1 MDACSEQTS
10 KRTRRD
16 DVPEWKR
23 LEFEEALHRERM
35 GGAGLLKL
43 LLTWFAQRKINA
55 QEFGVAC
62 WYSTETNT
70 KGGSYFRYAIPA
82 GRRTGFYQNS
92 VDKVLPG
99 PGPLVFETIPG
110 TSRKEKE
117 RTELTVALS
126 AVWERIEQDVLSNPG
141 MLSEI
146 DKRSWPPCYKNHPHS
161 QESV

>member
-10 KRTRRD
+10 KRARRD

-35 GGAGLLKL
+35 GGAGLLNL
-43 LLTWFAQRKINA
+43 LFTWFAQRKINA

-62 WYSTETNT
+62 WYGTEANK
-70 KGGSYFRYAIPA
+70 KGGSYCRYAIPP
-82 GRRTGFYQNS
+82 GRQSGKYQDS
-92 VDKVLPG
+92 LDKVLPG

-117 RTELTVALS
+117 RTDLTVAFS
-126 AVWERIEQDVLSNPG
+126 VVLGAN
-141 MLSEI
+141 
-146 DKRSWPPCYKNHPHS
+146 
-161 QESV
+161 

>member
-16 DVPEWKR
+16 DAPEWKR

-35 GGAGLLKL
+35 GGAGLLNL
-43 LLTWFAQRKINA
+43 LFTWFAQRKINA

-62 WYSTETNT
+62 WYGTEANI
-70 KGGSYFRYAIPA
+70 KGGSYFRYAIPP
-82 GRRTGFYQNS
+82 GRQTGFYQKS
-92 VDKVLPG
+92 LDKVLPG

-117 RTELTVALS
+117 RTELTVVFS
-126 AVWERIEQDVLSNPG
+126 TVWEPIEQDVLSNPG

-146 DKRSWPPCYKNHPHS
+146 DKRSWPPCYKKTIP
-161 QESV
+161 